1 MLLTNR
7 TIQQQP
13 SLKGIHVPTHIIHVL
28 RALEVNN
35 ILRVLDL
42 SRCLD
47 VKEEQKLFD
56 AILNCL
62 KTNPRL
68 HLNLEDTPLSKSGH
82 RFSIIQQKLDQNTL
96 FLRSWNQELVQ
107 SNGMR
112 IVPLWVSKSRQLK
125 LTPTSAHV

>member
-1 MLLTNR
+1 MILTNR
-7 TIQQQP
+7 TIQQQL

-28 RALEVNN
+28 RALEGNN
-35 ILRVLDL
+35 ILPVLDL

-62 KTNPRL
+62 QTNPWL
-68 HLNLEDTPLSKSGH
+68 HLNLEDTPLSKSG
-82 RFSIIQQKLDQNTL
+82 RKFSIIQQKLDQNTL
-96 FLRSWNQELVQ
+96 FFEKLESRVGPIQWQE
-107 SNGMR
+107 

-125 LTPTSAHV
+125 LAPTSAHV